1 MLRTGLLIFLL
12 VLLPFLSFAD
22 ETEKQL
28 ISFLQS
34 RKVIAQISFDA
45 GSDQLSRQSRKKL
58 DLLVPELTE
67 VSTQSYLLR
76 VEGFASQ
83 DGSASKN
90 VNLSMKR
97 AMKVLNYF
105 QDEHGLNLD
114 LFLTGFGG
122 DISAQNNKDARRV
135 DIAIYQKAKAA
146 MALFDDH
153 GTVEKI
159 VVK

>member
-1 MLRTGLLIFLL
+1 MVRTGLLIVLL

-22 ETEKQL
+22 ETEEQL

-34 RKVIAQISFDA
+34 RRVIAQISFDA
-45 GSDQLSRQSRKKL
+45 GSDQLSQQSRKEL

-67 VSTQSYLLR
+67 VSTQNYLLR

-83 DGSASKN
+83 DGRASKN
-90 VNLSMKR
+90 VNLSMNR
-97 AMKVLNYF
+97 AMKVRNYF
-105 QDEHGLNLD
+105 QDEHDLNLD

-122 DISAQNNKDARRV
+122 DVTAENYKDGRRV
-135 DIAIYQKAKAA
+135 DIAIYKKAAAA